1 MLSSFI
7 GALLALMIVIAVI
20 WLADVPGRLRCADA
34 GRVWVEA
41 ENACV
46 LPNAVVPAR

>member
-1 MLSSFI
+1 MLSSFA
-7 GALLALMIVIAVI
+7 GVLVALLLVIGVI

-46 LPNAVVPAR
+46 LPNAMVPAR